1 MTKFLSSNQLVKVN
15 QWLEDVHTSPV
26 LLDPLQSVIQ
36 EIVAEQPPSIGI
48 LEVPTYNYERA
59 SERRSYGTWKS
70 EYLART
76 ARRELRPDRRVIDIC
91 SKQLGLAG
99 ALRPGL
105 NTVASMSSLPHPE
118 GNELVG
124 SPVRGAE
131 WSAAECLNR

>member
-15 QWLEDVHTSPV
+15 RWLEEGHTSPV
-26 LLDPLQSVIQ
+26 LLDPLQSVIR

-48 LEVPTYNYERA
+48 LEVPTYDYERA
-59 SERRSYGTWKS
+59 SEKRSYGTWKS

-76 ARRELRPDRRVIDIC
+76 TRVELRPERRVIDVC
-91 SKQLGLAG
+91 CKQLGLAE
-99 ALRPGL
+99 ALRPRL

-124 SPVRGAE
+124 LT
-131 WSAAECLNR
+131 CF